1 MNLIGVDGGASSTR
15 CLISNH
21 QGEILAFAVGEPSS
35 HPYTEE
41 SRKQLQQG
49 LRSAIIA
56 AMEQLPE
63 EEATRCDAIC
73 LGFAGILL
81 GSTGERQHHLIRSFL
96 DPLVSYRDISIRN
109 DMEIALKGASVS
121 GQGVVVYAGTGSHA
135 YGTDNQGRWANAGGW
150 GYLFG
155 DDGAGFHIGRS
166 VLRAVFR
173 AYDDPQFSTTLTER
187 LLERFNTQDLQEIHA
202 HLFRA
207 DKSVVPLVASLSRL
221 ASEAAAE
228 GDIVAIKILEQA
240 GRDLAMMSIR
250 VIRKLG
256 VESKPVEVYPAGGVF
271 SANRRLKEQFEE
283 TLTRQVPYAH
293 ILGAR
298 FPPVFGALLFSM
310 EQAAVVIRPE
320 ILARFASAPRDRRI
334 G

>member
-1 MNLIGVDGGASSTR
+1 VILIGVDGGASSTR
-15 CLISNH
+15 CLVSNH
-21 QGEILAFAVGEPSS
+21 QGEILAFAVGKPSS

-41 SRKQLQQG
+41 SCKQLQQG
-49 LRSAIIA
+49 LRSAIIPA
-56 AMEQLPE
+56 LEQLPRGK
-63 EEATRCDAIC
+63 ATRCDAMC
-73 LGFAGILL
+73 LGLTGIFF
-81 GSTGERQHHLIRSFL
+81 GPTGEKQHHLIRSFL
-96 DPLVSYRDISIRN
+96 DALVSYRDISIRN

-135 YGTDNQGRWANAGGW
+135 YGTDEQGRWANAGGW

-155 DDGAGFHIGRS
+155 DDGAGFHIGRA

-173 AYDDPQFSTTLTER
+173 AHDDPRFTTALTKR
-187 LLERFNTQDLQEIHA
+187 LFERFDTQDPQEIRA

-207 DKSVVPLVASLSRL
+207 EKSVVPLVASLSRL

-228 GDIVAIKILEQA
+228 GDIAAIKILEQA
-240 GRDLAMMSIR
+240 GRDLSIIAIR

-256 VESKPVEVYPAGGVF
+256 VESEPVEVYPVGGVF

-283 TLTRQVPYAH
+283 TLTRQVPDAH
-293 ILGAR
+293 ILSPR
-298 FPPVFGALLFSM
+298 FSPVFGALLFSM
-310 EQAAVVIRPE
+310 EQAGVVIGPE
-320 ILARFASAPRDRRI
+320 ILTRFASAQRDRSI